1 MEESTNFIGRFLISG
16 VGYGPT
22 VRPQIAALQSLVHG
36 KHISWGNYASRVANL
51 VTDRSLYGQIMHFYR
66 LQALGWALSLLAA
79 ALG

>member
-1 MEESTNFIGRFLISG
+1 MSG

-22 VRPQIAALQSLVHG
+22 VRPQIAALLSLARM
-36 KHISWGNYASRVANL
+36 KKISWGNYAGRVANL
-51 VTDRSLYGQIMHFYR
+51 VTDRSLYGQMMHFYR